1 MFVVVHSLDKSVCSL
16 KMADD
21 ENQLL
26 EDARRRPL
34 AERVAHKLWKARV
47 EVYEE
52 MRSKCEKVFSEED
65 PLLGNYG
72 KHSAART
79 PQSISVA

>member
-1 MFVVVHSLDKSVCSL
+1 
-16 KMADD
+16 MADD
-21 ENQLL
+21 ENQVL
-26 EDARRRPL
+26 EELRRRPL

-65 PLLGNYG
+65 PLLSDYG
-72 KHSAART
+72 RT
-79 PQSISVA
+79 SPSEA